1 MVEIGEAFGH
11 PAEATDPGSDRSAP
25 GSSQPGT
32 DRAAAGSKWWTT
44 AVHGYD
50 ASTYGERFA
59 DIYDEWYPDDLATGP
74 AVNGLAAL
82 AGVGPVLEMGVGTG
96 RLAVPLAERGLEV
109 WGLDASRA
117 MLERL
122 AAKPGGGRIHAVL
135 GDMGGPLPGGPYG
148 LVFIAS
154 NTLFNLASVAG
165 PGPGVRTRRR
175 RAEPGRAVRGGGVR
189 SERSAVPGFGGR
201 APAPHGRSSR
211 LERPSLRHRPPDRR
225 RKLHRIHRGRWRP
238 SPSVVDPVFDS
249 VGAR

>member
-1 MVEIGEAFGH
+1 M
-11 PAEATDPGSDRSAP
+11 
-25 GSSQPGT
+25 
-32 DRAAAGSKWWTT
+32 
-44 AVHGYD
+44 HGYD

-154 NTLFNLASVAG
+154 NTLFNLASVPAQAQAFVHVAAVLN
-165 PGPGVRTRRR
+165 PGGRFVVEAFVPSDPPSQGSAVELRHLTADRVVLSVHRSDTDHQT
-175 RAEPGRAVRGGGVR
+175 AEGSYIEFTEAGGVR
-189 SERSAVPGFGGR
+189 LRPWSIRYSTPSELDEMARNAG
-201 APAPHGRSSR
+201 
-211 LERPSLRHRPPDRR
+211 LEREQRYGGWDSAPFSETSPHHVSIYRRP
-225 RKLHRIHRGRWRP
+225 
-238 SPSVVDPVFDS
+238 V
-249 VGAR
+249 